1 MPDSR
6 VLTEL
11 IDLAPRVD
19 LTVIRILAALLGGET
34 SSDVLFA
41 VADVLRARAVE
52 LSIEGLHQ
60 MARELRSIA
69 TVVAAEATLR
79 AGRGNFW

>member
-11 IDLAPRVD
+11 IGLAPRVD
-19 LTVIRILAALLGGET
+19 LTIIRIVAGLFAGET
-34 SSDVLFA
+34 SSDALFA

-52 LSIEGLHQ
+52 LSIDGLHQ
-60 MARELRSIA
+60 MARELRSIE